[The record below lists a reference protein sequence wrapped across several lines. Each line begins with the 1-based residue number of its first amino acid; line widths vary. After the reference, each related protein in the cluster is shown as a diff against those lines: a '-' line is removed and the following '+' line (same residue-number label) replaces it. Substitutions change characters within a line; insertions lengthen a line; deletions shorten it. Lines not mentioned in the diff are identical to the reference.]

1 MEKKEIDEQMRERHG
16 KILRSLDKARTG
28 KHITEKEWDTKI
40 LPNTLKDVAKEFGLL
55 KTCDIEN
62 PVNSD
67 PELAD
72 RFFKAGWEAAQR
84 LGFYCPD
91 TESII
96 RVDLAELESEFK
108 KVPSSFVAGSGEGE
122 RTIRARRPSDG
133 HEPIFTAPLSIQMDE
148 ELYIPLSQG
157 IVSSKLI
164 DFQEGPS
171 LDTVMGSPLLADT
184 PYETFA
190 GIYEYH
196 LRTEAQRRAGRKG
209 MGNALVSSASTHFG
223 FLSGFNLYEQP
234 QIALCLNPA
243 FMKINYT
250 TFHKCFVANEQGG
263 NIRSESPTM
272 IGGYTGGPETTA
284 IASIATDILQFPV
297 CGAVLP
303 GSPSYDIRYSGN
315 CGRHGVWTQSMAT
328 QAIARNSNIILM
340 KTINQVAGPSDDM
353 FFYETIVGMTAASA
367 SGQAFTI
374 SPRSAGGSK
383 KNHLTPIEAW
393 YNAAVF
399 KGAAGLSLE
408 KANEICKEVI
418 PLFEEHLMNPPKGKS
433 FRDLFDIDTLQP
445 IPEYKEQYMKMREFA
460 ESLGIPMPGDGVI
473 C

>member
-1 MEKKEIDEQMRERHG
+1 MEKKEIDERMREKHG
-16 KILRSLDKARTG
+16 KVLRSLDKARMG
-28 KHITEKEWDTKI
+28 KRVTEKEWDTKI
-40 LPNTLKDVAKEFGLL
+40 LPTTLKEVAKEFGLL
-55 KTCDIEN
+55 KTCDIHN
-62 PVNSD
+62 PVNTD
-67 PELAD
+67 GELAD
-72 RFFKAGWEAAQR
+72 RFFQAGWEAAQR
-84 LGFYCPD
+84 LGFFCPD

-96 RVDLAELESEFK
+96 RVDADELEREFK
-108 KVPSSFVAGSGEGE
+108 KVPSSFAAGFGEGE
-122 RTIRARRPSDG
+122 RVVKARTPSDG
-133 HEPIFTAPLSIQMDE
+133 QRPIFVAPLSIQMDE

-171 LDTVMGSPLLADT
+171 LDTVLGSPLLADT
-184 PYETFA
+184 PYETLA

-196 LRTEAQRRAGRKG
+196 MRTEAQRRAGRAG

-223 FLSGFNLYEQP
+223 FLSGFNLYTQP

-250 TFHKCFVANEQGG
+250 TFHKCFVASELGG

-284 IASIATDILQFPV
+284 IASIATDILQFPI

-328 QAIARNSNIILM
+328 QAVTRNSPIILM

-353 FFYETIVGMTAASA
+353 FFFETIVGMTAASA

-374 SPRSAGGSK
+374 SPRSAGGSR

-399 KGAAGLSLE
+399 KGAAGLSLSQ
-408 KANEICKEVI
+408 ANEICKEVI
-418 PLFEEHLMNPPKGKS
+418 PLFEDALMNPPKGKS
-433 FRDLFDIDTLQP
+433 FRELFDIDTLPP
-445 IPEYKEQYMKMREFA
+445 IPAYREQYMKMRQFA
-460 ESLGIPMPGDGVI
+460 ESLGIPMPGDGVL

>member
-1 MEKKEIDEQMRERHG
+1 MDKEMLMEKHG
-16 KILRSLDKARTG
+16 KILRTMDKARLG
-28 KHITEKEWDTKI
+28 SRVLEKEWDQKI
-40 LPNTLKDVAKEFGLL
+40 VPKTLKEVAKEFGLL
-55 KTCDIEN
+55 KTCDINN
-62 PVNSD
+62 PINTD

-72 RFFKAGWEAAQR
+72 RFWQAGWEAALR

-91 TESII
+91 TETII
-96 RVDLAELESEFK
+96 KVDEDELKKEFA
-108 KVPSSFVAGSGEGE
+108 KVPSSFKIGQGKEE
-122 RTIRARRPSDG
+122 RTIAARKPSDG
-133 HEPIFTAPLSIQMDE
+133 HAPIFTAPLSIQMDE
-148 ELYIPLSQG
+148 ELYIPLVQG
-157 IVSSKLI
+157 IASSQLI

-196 LRTEAQRRAGRKG
+196 LRKEAQKRAGREG

-223 FLSGFNLYEQP
+223 FLSGFNLYEMP

-243 FMKINYT
+243 SLKINYT
-250 TFHKCFVANEQGG
+250 TLHKCFVANELGG
-263 NIRSESPTM
+263 VIRSESPTM
-272 IGGYTGGPETTA
+272 IGGYTGAPETTA
-284 IASIATDILQFPV
+284 IASIATDILQFPI
-297 CGAVLP
+297 CGAALP
-303 GSPSYDIRYSGN
+303 GSPSYDIRYAGN
-315 CGRHGVWTQSMAT
+315 CGRHGVWTQSIAT
-328 QAIARNSNIILM
+328 QAVTRNSNIILM
-340 KTINQVAGPSDDM
+340 KTINQVSGPSTDM
-353 FFYETIVGMTAASA
+353 FFLESIVGMTAASA

-408 KANEICKEVI
+408 QANDICKEVI
-418 PLFEEHLMNPPKGKS
+418 PKFEDQLFDPPKGKS
-433 FRDLFDIDTLQP
+433 FRDLFDIDTLTP
-445 IPEYKEQYMKMREFA
+445 IPEYKEQYLKMRA
-460 ESLGIPMPGDGVI
+460 YAQSLGIPMPADGVI